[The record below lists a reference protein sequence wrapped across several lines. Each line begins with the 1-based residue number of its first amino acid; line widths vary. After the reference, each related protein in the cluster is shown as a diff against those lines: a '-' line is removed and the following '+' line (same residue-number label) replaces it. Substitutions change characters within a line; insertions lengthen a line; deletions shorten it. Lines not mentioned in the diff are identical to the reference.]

1 MLIFKRFSNP
11 KCLLMLIVHIA
22 LMGIAN
28 YSAFW
33 LRFDGNIPDWA
44 MTIFLRTL
52 PLLVCV
58 RLFMFIPFRLY
69 GTVWQYTSL
78 WDLRNIVGA
87 TLSGTIVFFLATRYG
102 LGQAAYPRTVYLIDA
117 LLLIVLTGGMRVAR
131 RIGYPS
137 SVNSDMKN
145 VLIYGAGDAGERL
158 VRELRQ
164 NQGFGYR
171 PVGFVD
177 DNRRKIGHRIHG
189 VKVLGT
195 RAHLPTIME
204 RVKPDAILIAMPSIG
219 AAAIREI
226 SKALLAY
233 NVSIK
238 ILPDLSVLLDG
249 KSEVNQLRNLSV
261 EDLLH
266 RPRVDLDR
274 SRTAALL
281 KGKRVLVTGAGGSIG
296 SELCRQ
302 IASYAPLC
310 LVLFERYENGLYAI
324 HSELSSRT
332 VPPEIYPVIGDVT
345 DADRLR
351 STMEAYQPQIVFHAA
366 AHKHVPLMEYNPC
379 EAVKNNVIGTR
390 TVAALSEEFG
400 VERFIMISTDKAVR
414 PSSVMGATKRVAEL
428 IIQDLARSSKTNFI
442 TVRFGNVLGSNGSV
456 VPHFLQQIKRGGP
469 VTVTHPD
476 VQRYFMLIP
485 EAVEL
490 VLQAA
495 SLANPG
501 AVYVLEMGEQVRLQD
516 LARHLIRLSGFVPD
530 QEIPISFTGLRPG
543 EKLAEE
549 LVGPDET
556 VMASP
561 LKEILAVRL
570 NQVPTREALHSAIA
584 GLEEMA
590 YLQNASEVLARIG
603 VLVPAF
609 QPAQR
614 DAVLAVERDW
624 LGIEGEQQSAN
635 HVTRGGSDGQNY
647 SSGTVRFFARRRV
660 RRDLGSGVGASPA
673 GTLSDR
679 PE

>member
-1 MLIFKRFSNP
+1 
-11 KCLLMLIVHIA
+11 
-22 LMGIAN
+22 
-28 YSAFW
+28 
-33 LRFDGNIPDWA
+33 
-44 MTIFLRTL
+44 
-52 PLLVCV
+52 
-58 RLFMFIPFRLY
+58 
-69 GTVWQYTSL
+69 
-78 WDLRNIVGA
+78 
-87 TLSGTIVFFLATRYG
+87 
-102 LGQAAYPRTVYLIDA
+102 
-117 LLLIVLTGGMRVAR
+117 
-131 RIGYPS
+131 
-137 SVNSDMKN
+137 
-145 VLIYGAGDAGERL
+145 
-158 VRELRQ
+158 
-164 NQGFGYR
+164 
-171 PVGFVD
+171 
-177 DNRRKIGHRIHG
+177 
-189 VKVLGT
+189 
-195 RAHLPTIME
+195 
-204 RVKPDAILIAMPSIG
+204 
-219 AAAIREI
+219 
-226 SKALLAY
+226 
-233 NVSIK
+233 
-238 ILPDLSVLLDG
+238 
-249 KSEVNQLRNLSV
+249 
-261 EDLLH
+261 
-266 RPRVDLDR
+266 
-274 SRTAALL
+274 
-281 KGKRVLVTGAGGSIG
+281 
-296 SELCRQ
+296 
-302 IASYAPLC
+302 
-310 LVLFERYENGLYAI
+310 
-324 HSELSSRT
+324 
-332 VPPEIYPVIGDVT
+332 
-345 DADRLR
+345 
-351 STMEAYQPQIVFHAA
+351 
-366 AHKHVPLMEYNPC
+366 
-379 EAVKNNVIGTR
+379 
-390 TVAALSEEFG
+390 
-400 VERFIMISTDKAVR
+400 
-414 PSSVMGATKRVAEL
+414 VMGATKRVAEL

>member
-11 KCLLMLIVHIA
+11 KCLLMFFMHIV

-33 LRFDGNIPDWA
+33 LRFDGDIPDWA
-44 MTIFLRTL
+44 MTIFIRTL
-52 PLLVCV
+52 PILVLV
-58 RLFMFIPFRLY
+58 RLLMFLPFRLY

-78 WDLRNIVGA
+78 WDLRNIIGA
-87 TLSGTIVFFLATRYG
+87 TLSGTLAFFVVTRFG
-102 LGQAAYPRTVYLIDA
+102 FGQIGYPRSVYLIDA
-117 LLLIVLTGGMRVAR
+117 LLLIVLTSGLRIAR

-137 SVNSDMKN
+137 ASNADMKR

-177 DNRRKIGHRIHG
+177 DDRRKTGQRIHG

-195 RAHLPTIME
+195 RDHLSAIM
-204 RVKPDAILIAMPSIG
+204 RTVTPDAILIAMPSIG
-219 AAAIREI
+219 AGAIREI
-226 SKALLAY
+226 AKALLAY

-274 SRTAALL
+274 SVTAALL

-302 IASYAPLC
+302 IASYAPEC
-310 LVLFERYENGLYAI
+310 LILFERYENGLYAI
-324 HSELSSRT
+324 HSELGPRT
-332 VPPEIYPVIGDVT
+332 APPHIYPVIGDVT

-379 EAVKNNVIGTR
+379 EAVKNNIIGTR

-428 IIQDLARSSKTNFI
+428 IIQDMARTGKTNFI

-530 QEIPISFTGLRPG
+530 QEIPICFTGLRPG

-556 VMASP
+556 VIESP

-570 NQVPTREALHSAIA
+570 NQVPAREALLSAIA

-590 YLQNASEVLARIG
+590 YLQSATEVLARIG
-603 VLVPAF
+603 SLVPTF

-624 LGIEGEQQSAN
+624 FGTEGEQQSAN
-635 HVTRGGSDGQNY
+635 PETRGGADGHKF

-660 RRDLGSGVGASPA
+660 RRDVGGGVVTSAA